1 VHTAEDQ
8 TVAAGHSVDVDPAR
22 WQAGLDA
29 LLGRVAARFG
39 RVEPRRRARA
49 FVLGLL
55 ADLPRKNCWTL
66 AEHAG
71 EPSPDGL
78 QHLLGRAVWD
88 EDGVRDDLRA
98 YVVEHLGDPE
108 AVLVVDETGDLK
120 KGTTTVGVQR
130 QYTGT
135 AGRVE
140 NAQVAVYLVY
150 ASQTGHGVIDRE
162 LYVPPGLD
170 R

>member
-1 VHTAEDQ
+1 
-8 TVAAGHSVDVDPAR
+8 VAAGHSVDPAR
-22 WQAGLDA
+22 WQRELDG

-55 ADLPRKNCWTL
+55 ADLPCENCWTL

-71 EPSPDGL
+71 DPTPDGM
-78 QHLLGRAVWD
+78 QHLLARAVWD

-98 YVVEHLGDPE
+98 YVVEHLGDPG

-120 KGTTTVGVQR
+120 KGTATVGVQR

-135 AGRVE
+135 A
-140 NAQVAVYLVY
+140 A
-150 ASQTGHGVIDRE
+150 ASRTPR
-162 LYVPPGLD
+162 LRSCWPTPAMPGT